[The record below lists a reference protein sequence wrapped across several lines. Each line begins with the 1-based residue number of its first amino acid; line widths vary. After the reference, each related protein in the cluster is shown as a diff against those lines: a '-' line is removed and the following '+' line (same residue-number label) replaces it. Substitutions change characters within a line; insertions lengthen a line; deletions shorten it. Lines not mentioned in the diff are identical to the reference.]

1 MSGRESSW
9 WIATEL
15 LAIGRA
21 RSALEPTRP
30 HYNPKPAGVI
40 RDGSAT
46 GAVLDWLRT
55 RKADQWWTRGQIMA
69 GTGRTEKSVNWAL
82 LYLRTQGRIECVP
95 DGSRN
100 PQYRRYRAVRQ
111 QGTK

>member
-1 MSGRESSW
+1 MSGDLSW
-9 WIATEL
+9 WVAREL
-15 LAIGRA
+15 LGLGRQ
-21 RSALEPTRP
+21 ALEVAEPRP

-46 GAVLDWLRT
+46 GAVLDWLVA
-55 RKADQWWTRGQIMA
+55 RKPGAWWTRGQIMA
-69 GTGRTEKSVNWAL
+69 GTGRSEKAVNWAL

-111 QGTK
+111 QGAGS